1 MLKKEQSVYLLAGSE
16 QFLKER
22 NIAQIKTKFLD
33 KEYGDFNFNIFYA
46 GSASAQRILECANTA
61 PFLGRKRVVLVRQ
74 IENFSSAE
82 EEILLS
88 YLKTPHKQT
97 ILILE
102 TAQSN
107 LQQSFFR
114 QICKYARLIFCHSPQ
129 GNQLFVWIKSR
140 LDSQGKK
147 IEKKALQLL
156 LENVSNNLQLLA
168 SYLDNLILYIG
179 KRKLIELDDVEK
191 LVGPDVTVSA
201 FLLFDA
207 VAAGDRNKAFQILD
221 SLLKESVS
229 SVQILGALSHKFISE
244 KNNMNPT
251 FFMRS
256 LEDLQNADSDI
267 KSGRQNPKTA
277 LVLLLVRLLH
287 LKKFS

>member
-1 MLKKEQSVYLLAGSE
+1 MLKKEQSIYLLAGSE

-33 KEYGDFNFNIFYA
+33 KEYGDFNFNVFYA
-46 GSASAQRILECANTA
+46 GSASAQRVLECANTA
-61 PFLGRKRVVLVRQ
+61 PFLARKRVVLVRQ

-88 YLKTPHKQT
+88 YLRAPHKQT

-107 LQQSFFR
+107 LQQSFFQ
-114 QICKYARLIFCHSPQ
+114 QICKYAQLIFCHSPQ

-179 KRKLIELDDVEK
+179 KRKVIELEDVEK
-191 LVGPDVTVSA
+191 LAGPDVTVNS

-207 VAAGDRNKAFQILD
+207 VVVGDRNRAFQILD
-221 SLLKESVS
+221 RLLKEGVNPA
-229 SVQILGALSHKFISE
+229 QILGALSHKFISE
-244 KNNMNPT
+244 KNNMNST
-251 FFMRS
+251 FFLRS
-256 LEDLQNADSDI
+256 LEDLQGADSDI

-277 LVLLLVRLLH
+277 LVLLLAKLLQR
-287 LKKFS
+287 KNS